1 MSQQK
6 KLNDLI
12 KALNTMD
19 DDIDGQGMMVAILGN
34 IAESLAIIADA
45 LTCQVSQVS
54 KANFDKEMEIMNK
67 FFENFKEEEE

>member
-12 KALNTMD
+12 KALNTMY

-54 KANFDKEMEIMNK
+54 EANFDKEMEIMNK
-67 FFENFKEEEE
+67 FFENFKEKEE

>member
-19 DDIDGQGMMVAILGN
+19 DDIDGQGMIVAILGN

-45 LTCQVSQVS
+45 LTCQVS
-54 KANFDKEMEIMNK
+54 KENFDKEMEIMNK
-67 FFENFKEEEE
+67 FFENFKEEDK